1 MADAKQAWD
10 EVGEQF
16 GRLGQRLKQTYERQA
31 AEGSEGAPR
40 PDERDIE
47 EAFRTLAGAV
57 NTAVGS
63 AGAAM
68 RDPAFGEDVKS
79 AARAFGDALSAT
91 FEDLGNELRRRL
103 GSGLDRPEAP
113 PAGPAPGL
121 PPSGASGGSGAT
133 D

>member
-31 AEGSEGAPR
+31 AAGSEGGPR

-103 GSGLDRPEAP
+103 GSGSDRPEP
-113 PAGPAPGL
+113 PAGPPPGL
-121 PPSGASGGSGAT
+121 PPSGGPSGPGSSG
-133 D
+133 